1 MRISSDRTAVLVK
14 DYVSSLSMPERHTAP
29 RSGTTAAA
37 LNQCVNFRGGR
48 QLVRA
53 VDGRW
58 DGTGLPAQAEDPARD
73 RREPEARP
81 GEFDTDG
88 QARLRYSIH
97 SHLILID
104 IRNAAPYNLFS

>member
-48 QLVRA
+48 ISDPRGSA
-53 VDGRW
+53 VKSAKPEN
-58 DGTGLPAQAEDPARD
+58 GLTNLKFLYYKNL
-73 RREPEARP
+73 EAY
-81 GEFDTDG
+81 GV
-88 QARLRYSIH
+88 RYSGGCRIIGGF
-97 SHLILID
+97 LVAEIAD
-104 IRNAAPYNLFS
+104 V